1 MNEDVIKPADEK
13 LVSVGMECEKAD
25 LEACEKERADNKL
38 TLPLPSTSVTSNVV
52 LNLSPTTSPLVL
64 CAFKEECD
72 NFKKKLILPGDGN

>member
-1 MNEDVIKPADEK
+1 MNEEVIKPADEE

-38 TLPLPSTSVTSNVV
+38 TLPLPSTSVTTSSVAI
-52 LNLSPTTSPLVL
+52 SPTTSPLVL

-72 NFKKKLILPGDGN
+72 NFKKKLILPGDGK

>member
-1 MNEDVIKPADEK
+1 MNEAVIKPADEE

-38 TLPLPSTSVTSNVV
+38 TLPLPSTSVTTSSVAI
-52 LNLSPTTSPLVL
+52 SPTTSPLVL

-72 NFKKKLILPGDGN
+72 NFKKKLILPGDGK